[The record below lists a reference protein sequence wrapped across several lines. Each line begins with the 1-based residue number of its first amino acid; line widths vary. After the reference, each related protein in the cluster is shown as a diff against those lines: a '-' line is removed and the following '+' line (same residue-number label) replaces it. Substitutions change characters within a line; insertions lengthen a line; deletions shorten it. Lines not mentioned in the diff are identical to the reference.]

1 MNSRII
7 RTWSLCLIMSSLL
20 TTIGSPALAE
30 IEEVIVTAAKR
41 EQSLQEVPI
50 AVSVVDGG
58 TIEKSGITDLFD
70 LSLSVPSM
78 KMNQLQQSVQSSVWI
93 RGFTNGSNNPGIEPS
108 VGAFIDGIPRTRSI
122 GILSDLPD
130 VERVEILKGPQS
142 TLFGKNSSVG
152 VVSIVTKKPTDEFEG
167 MIQGTIGNESS
178 KIFRGTISG
187 PISDSISYRVS
198 GSSNRRDGFN
208 TNLATGEDINDRDR
222 WSVRGQLL
230 ADISD
235 NLSARL
241 IVDHNEIEEMC
252 CAIGYIVKG
261 QLSQVLD
268 AMAFQNFGLNDSINP
283 QGTVSRE
290 MVYNFSP
297 TNELEDNGV
306 SLQLDY
312 DMDFADLTIIS
323 GLRNAKMKANLDA
336 DLSGGDLINEQR
348 LGYDFDTFSTEI
360 RLQSSGE
367 SSFQWTAGIF
377 HSKEEIESDRSLLYG
392 PQTAQF
398 YDTLLALQGTSLQAI
413 ATGSVLSQVPGS
425 TQAIGALIPGFMA
438 QGLSFA
444 DAQTAATGTFL
455 GANPALLGAIGAF
468 QSSLMCENCGII
480 DEDFGQE
487 SDTLSIFA
495 NFEIAMTDQL
505 SASVG
510 LNYTENKKKGFG
522 SALTNDVFANLPIP
536 ALSTLQLA
544 PSYTAWPNAN
554 ESGRRGS
561 DDITHT
567 LKLVYKVSDQSMIYI
582 SHATGYKPEFL
593 NANFSKGNV
602 IDAKG
607 ESSTSIEVGYKGT
620 FENGFLN
627 IAVYELSVEDFQVNV
642 FEGGGFRV
650 TNAEEQIH
658 RGVEIDSGFALSE
671 NLSLGFSA
679 AYTDAEYDEYL
690 EGGCANPLQLA
701 LTDQSYAPFFSET
714 ACSGVN
720 AAGSF
725 VKDLSGTTPSGVP
738 EIAFNLNLTYGFN
751 LGGSEGFARVEYYFE
766 DEYAITDSVPAS
778 VASREADDI
787 NASIGLEN
795 DGWIVNLW
803 GRNLTDNE
811 YMISAAGAP
820 IAFGSFFGYYGNPRT
835 FGLSITKKL

>member
-1 MNSRII
+1 MKSKII
-7 RTWSLCLIMSSLL
+7 KTLSIFFII
-20 TTIGSPALAE
+20 TIGLPVSAE

-50 AVSVVDGG
+50 AVSVIDGE
-58 TIEKSGITDLFD
+58 TIEKSGMIDLFD

-93 RGFTNGSNNPGIEPS
+93 RGFTNGANNPGLEPS

-130 VERVEILKGPQS
+130 VERVEVLKGPQS

-152 VVSIVTKKPTDEFEG
+152 MVSIITKKPTDEFEG
-167 MIQGTIGNESS
+167 VVQGTIGNENSR
-178 KIFRGTISG
+178 IFRGTISG
-187 PISDSISYRVS
+187 PISDSVSYRVS
-198 GSSNRRDGFN
+198 GSTNRRDGFN

-222 WSVRGQLL
+222 WAVRGQLL

-241 IVDHNEIEEMC
+241 IVDHNEIEELC
-252 CAIGYIVKG
+252 CAIGYLVKG

-268 AMAFQNFGLNDSINP
+268 GMAFQNFGVTDSTNT
-283 QGTVSRE
+283 QGIFSRE

-297 TNELEDNGV
+297 TNELEDSGV

-312 DMDFADLTIIS
+312 DLDFADLTILS
-323 GLRNAKMKANLDA
+323 GLRNSKMKANLDA

-348 LGYDFDTFSTEI
+348 LGYEFDTFSTEV

-377 HSKEEIESDRSLLYG
+377 YSKEELESDRSLLYG

-425 TQAIGALIPGFMA
+425 IQAIGALIPGFVA
-438 QGLSFA
+438 QGLSLA

-455 GANPALLGAIGAF
+455 AANPALLGAIGAF

-480 DEDFGQE
+480 DEDFGQD

-495 NFEIAMTDQL
+495 NFELAITDQL

-510 LNYTENKKKGFG
+510 LNYTENEKKGFG

-554 ESGRRGS
+554 ESGRRKS

-567 LKLVYKVSDQSMIYI
+567 VKLMYQATDRSMFYI

-602 IDAKG
+602 LDAKG
-607 ESSTSIEVGYKGT
+607 ESSASIEIGYKGT
-620 FENGFLN
+620 FEKGFLN

-650 TNAEEQIH
+650 TNAEEEIH
-658 RGVEIDSGFALSE
+658 RGIEIDSGFFLTE

-690 EGGCANPLQLA
+690 EGACANPTQLA
-701 LTDQSYAPFFSET
+701 LTDQSFASFFSQT
-714 ACSGVN
+714 ACTGVN

-725 VKDLSGTTPSGVP
+725 IKDLSGTTPSGVP
-738 EIAFNLNLTYGFN
+738 EIAFNLNLTYDFN
-751 LGGSEGFARVEYYFE
+751 LGGSEGYARVEYYFE
-766 DEYAITDSVPAS
+766 DEYAITDSVPAA
-778 VASREADDI
+778 VASREANDI
-787 NASIGLEN
+787 NASIGLES
-795 DGWIVNLW
+795 DGWIFNLW

-811 YMISAAGAP
+811 YMISGAGAP

-835 FGLSITKKL
+835 FGLSISKKL

>member
-1 MNSRII
+1 MHISAKSKRMFFSFI
-7 RTWSLCLIMSSLL
+7 
-20 TTIGSPALAE
+20 IGSLVAGGVSAQIDE
-30 IEEVIVTAAKR
+30 IIVTAAKR

-50 AVSVVDGG
+50 AVSVINAE
-58 TIEKSGITDLFD
+58 TIERSGMTDLFD

-142 TLFGKNSSVG
+142 ALFGKNSSVG

-167 MIQGTIGNESS
+167 MLQGTIGNESS
-178 KIFRGTISG
+178 KIFRGTLSG
-187 PISDSISYRVS
+187 PISDTVSYRIS

-222 WSVRGQLL
+222 WALRGQLL
-230 ADISD
+230 ADLSD
-235 NLSARL
+235 NLTARL
-241 IVDHNEIEEMC
+241 IVDHDEIDELC

-268 AMAFQNFGLNDSINP
+268 GMTFQNFGLTDSTNP

-297 TNELEDNGV
+297 TNELKNSGV

-312 DMDFADLTIIS
+312 EMDFADLTILS
-323 GLRNAKMKANLDA
+323 GLRNAKMKANIDA

-348 LGYDFDTFSTEI
+348 LGYEFDTFSNEI
-360 RLQSSGE
+360 RLQSKGE

-377 HSKEEIESDRSLLYG
+377 YSKEEIESDRNLLYG

-398 YDTLLALQGTSLQAI
+398 YDTLLGLQGTSLQAI
-413 ATGSVLSQVPGS
+413 ATGSVLSQVPGA
-425 TQAIGALIPGFMA
+425 TGAITTLIPGFMA
-438 QGLSFA
+438 QGLSLA
-444 DAQTAATGTFL
+444 DAQTAATGAFL
-455 GANPALLGAIGAF
+455 GANPALIGAIGAF

-480 DEDFGQE
+480 DEDFGQD

-495 NFEIAMTDQL
+495 NVDFALTDKL
-505 SASVG
+505 SATVG
-510 LNYTENKKKGFG
+510 LNFTENKKTGFG
-522 SALTNDVFANLPIP
+522 SAITNDVFANLPIP

-544 PSYTAWPNAN
+544 PTYTAWPNAN
-554 ESGRRGS
+554 ESGKRSS
-561 DDITHT
+561 DDLTHT
-567 LKLVYKVSDQSMIYI
+567 IKLTYKVSDQSMFYI

-593 NANFSKGNV
+593 NANYSKTNV

-607 ESSTSIEVGYKGT
+607 ESSTSIEIGYKGT

-627 IAVYELSVEDFQVNV
+627 IALYELVVEDFQVNV

-650 TNAEEQIH
+650 TNAEEQMH
-658 RGVEIDSGFALSE
+658 RGIEIDSGFALSE
-671 NLSLGFSA
+671 NLMLGFSA

-690 EGGCANPLQLA
+690 EGGCANPLQLS

-714 ACSGVN
+714 ACTGVD
-720 AAGSF
+720 AGGSF
-725 VKDLSGTTPSGVP
+725 IKDLSGTTPAGVP
-738 EIAFNLNLTYGFN
+738 EIAFNLNVTYGFN
-751 LGGSEGFARVEYYFE
+751 VGESEGYARVEYYFE
-766 DEYAITDSVPAS
+766 DEYAITDAVPAS

-795 DGWIVNLW
+795 DGWIFNLW

-811 YMISAAGAP
+811 YMVSAAGAP